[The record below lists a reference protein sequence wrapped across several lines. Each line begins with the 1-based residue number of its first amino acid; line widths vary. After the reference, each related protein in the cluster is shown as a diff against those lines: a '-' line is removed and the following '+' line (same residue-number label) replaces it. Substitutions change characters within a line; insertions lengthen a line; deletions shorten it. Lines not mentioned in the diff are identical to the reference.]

1 LERIKIFKYY
11 GNKPLQEVENCA
23 RIKIAL
29 RQAVI
34 KTTIVLNKIVIF
46 GELNPKKYNLIKER
60 KYLI

>member
-1 LERIKIFKYY
+1 
-11 GNKPLQEVENCA
+11 VENCA